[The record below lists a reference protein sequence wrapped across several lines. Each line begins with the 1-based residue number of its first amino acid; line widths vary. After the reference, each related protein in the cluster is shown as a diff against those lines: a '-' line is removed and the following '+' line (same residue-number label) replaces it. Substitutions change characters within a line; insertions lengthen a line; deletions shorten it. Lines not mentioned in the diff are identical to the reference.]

1 MLKWRL
7 FQALMAAL
15 VAAPFGLVVLFH
27 APRWLRN
34 VVAYPLDSSYRI
46 VGQIVSQIVRDHG
59 INRLLFGR
67 DSQMTAHYTEAIV
80 IYAYFFVLSLLLII
94 ALARILRWR
103 KGRLSG
109 QQTFG

>member
-27 APRWLRN
+27 AQRWLRN

-46 VGQIVSQIVRDHG
+46 VGQIVRDHG

-80 IYAYFFVLSLLLII
+80 IYAYFFVLSSLLII

-109 QQTFG
+109 QQTSG

>member
-34 VVAYPLDSSYRI
+34 VVAYPLDSSYQT
-46 VGQIVSQIVRDHG
+46 VGQIVRDHG

>member
-34 VVAYPLDSSYRI
+34 VVAYPLDSSYQT
-46 VGQIVSQIVRDHG
+46 VGQIVRDHG

-80 IYAYFFVLSLLLII
+80 IYAYFLVLSSLLII
-94 ALARILRWR
+94 ALTRMLRWR

-109 QQTFG
+109 QQTSG

>member
-7 FQALMAAL
+7 FQAVMAAL
-15 VAAPFGLVVLFH
+15 VAAPFGLGILFH

-34 VVAYPLDSSYRI
+34 VVAYPLDSSHQI
-46 VGQIVSQIVRDHG
+46 VGQIVRDHG

-94 ALARILRWR
+94 ALARILGRR
-103 KGRLSG
+103 KGRPSG
-109 QQTFG
+109 QQTSG